1 MEMKSGERRTTR
13 RAAGPRLLVKFN
25 LKNSFIEVVN
35 IFLNCPPSLPQLI
48 QTCVLLKFK
57 IQFANVQTEHG
68 IWSHATDSQLP

>member
-25 LKNSFIEVVN
+25 LKNSFIEVVFYFF
-35 IFLNCPPSLPQLI
+35 FLNCPPSLPQLI

-68 IWSHATDSQLP
+68 I